1 MGSIAAT
8 LSQHISSI
16 SSIDVRG
23 MPVAGP
29 LAGATTAK
37 VTLPGFE
44 HSGTRSLSWTMIGD
58 GTKTQPG
65 PGHECK
71 QLDHTVTRGCT
82 ETTVL
87 GGGAGG
93 DKLRIDGTSKEALA
107 HRRHL
112 PRLVHVY
119 KNFKYSA

>member
-1 MGSIAAT
+1 LLWMGSFAAT
-8 LSQHISSI
+8 LSEHISSI

-23 MPVAGP
+23 MAGP

-37 VTLPGFE
+37 VTLPGLE
-44 HSGTRSLSWTMIGD
+44 QSGTRSLSWTVIGD

-71 QLDHTVTRGCT
+71 QLDHTRGCT

-93 DKLRIDGTSKEALA
+93 DKLRIDGTSKEA

-119 KNFKYSA
+119 KNFKYST